1 MANLAT
7 QKKLLIIAG
16 LLLAIKF
23 ALIPLFAWQGDQI
36 ARFQVKSMRLDKV
49 SLVLANQSTYTE
61 SVARFK
67 AEMFEDAE
75 RFYED
80 NARTK
85 LTIQT
90 DIEEIFKSNQLAV
103 EGFDWIIDSA
113 QPVRLL
119 RATVRFS
126 GATENM
132 IRSFWDMAKL
142 PMWARLVESNQQIKE
157 YGDKNLGMTRGVIT
171 LEFYAIGDEYFD
183 PDLEGQPDT
192 AATMT
197 AAGGF

>member
-23 ALIPLFAWQGDQI
+23 ALIPLFAWQEDQI